1 MVVDTINRREDSVRT
16 VALFRVTV
24 LATGPVVQSDCLLSH
39 RFHCCRSAMA
49 QNAPVPPPVAD
60 RRANEMLDEAYDHEA
75 GDVANPAIPVGLA
88 QAIAQALAPII
99 EQQTNLDQAIAQLN
113 TQLTNMTQTQQ
124 HNMTQALAPIIA
136 KQNNLCAK
144 QINSTVLNGEDELVP
159 IQDAAGNVA
168 PNFPTTLKAFISLS
182 DPVIGRLLEFYDIA
196 TNPVETQYIR
206 LRLFLGLRL

>member
-1 MVVDTINRREDSVRT
+1 
-16 VALFRVTV
+16 
-24 LATGPVVQSDCLLSH
+24 
-39 RFHCCRSAMA
+39 MA

-168 PNFPTTLKAFISLS
+168 PNFPTTLKAFNSLS
-182 DPVIGRLLEFYDIA
+182 DPVIGRIADGRLLLDVRTVLEEQEEALIA
-196 TNPVETQYIR
+196 VVRDKMTR
-206 LRLFLGLRL
+206 